1 MQISPFFRN
10 LRNAYQ
16 SEIDDMSFDSDGKN
30 VLQQR
35 LAQRRGEM
43 EFLVNMIE
51 LSPEMV
57 AVVFH
62 QGMRFTSNA
71 VLEHLVAQD
80 SDELPEWDVIA
91 NSVTLAPWAQ
101 ALAQKVVKQPLG
113 EWFLTL
119 AAALEYLYHRHD
131 GSMDVQAGD
140 EDDEHDEDG
149 DAEPQNEGPG
159 IPMDSDAVIEA
170 VSRKA
175 IEEAGAEWMAA
186 QGFERKE

>member
-16 SEIDDMSFDSDGKN
+16 SEIDDMSFDSEGKN

-43 EFLVNMIE
+43 EFLVHMIE
-51 LSPEMV
+51 MSPEMV

-71 VLEHLVAQD
+71 VLEHLIAQD
-80 SDELPEWDVIA
+80 SDDLPDWEAISG
-91 NSVTLAPWAQ
+91 SVTLAPWAQ
-101 ALAQKVVKQPLG
+101 ALVQKVVKQPQG

-119 AAALEYLYHRHD
+119 VAALEYMYHRHD
-131 GSMDVQAGD
+131 SSLETHAEEE
-140 EDDEHDEDG
+140 EDDEDA
-149 DAEPQNEGPG
+149 DAESQNEGPG
-159 IPMDSDAVIEA
+159 ISMDSDAVIEA

-175 IEEAGAEWMAA
+175 LEEAGAEWMAA

>member
-43 EFLVNMIE
+43 EFLVHMIE
-51 LSPEMV
+51 MSPEMV

-71 VLEHLVAQD
+71 VMEHLVAQD

-91 NSVTLAPWAQ
+91 SSVTLAPWAQ
-101 ALAQKVVKQPLG
+101 ALVQKVVKQPLG

-119 AAALEYLYHRHD
+119 AAALEYMYHRHD
-131 GSMDVQAGD
+131 ASLDTQAGE
-140 EDDEHDEDG
+140 EDDEDA
-149 DAEPQNEGPG
+149 DAESQNEGPG
-159 IPMDSDAVIEA
+159 IAMDSDAVIEA
-170 VSRKA
+170 VSHKA